1 MRAILVPLFVLGLS
15 GCTMFQSN
23 VKGGFTCGAAR
34 GTCAPST
41 EIDDGA
47 LHAIDARKADA
58 ETPAPAA
65 PSPDEGKPLAASADA
80 DAVPG
85 RGALKV
91 VYPAWRD
98 GGGHVHKRTVAYV
111 NVDAP
116 GLVASDG
123 PTPTADHSRDTNL
136 LAIAEAAPDLALVS
150 PSSPAAPGQ
159 DGVTGPQPAAAPA
172 QATLADPG
180 PSTSATTTPLSA
192 IQAQVRAI
200 LAHAPKPTIRP
211 AAPSPAS
218 PASPAPGIPAVP
230 VAPAPATTGGT
241 FPPQAE

>member
-1 MRAILVPLFVLGLS
+1 MRAILVPLLVLGLS

-41 EIDDGA
+41 TIDDGA

-65 PSPDEGKPLAASADA
+65 PSPDEDKPRTAWADS
-80 DAVPG
+80 DDMPG

-98 GGGHVHKRTVAYV
+98 GSGHVHKRTVAYV

-123 PTPTADHSRDTNL
+123 PTRTTENRSDTNL
-136 LAIAEAAPDLALVS
+136 LAIAESAPDLALVS
-150 PSSPAAPGQ
+150 ASPAVVAPGP
-159 DGVTGPQPAAAPA
+159 DGVTGPQPAAASAQTTPVDPRPA
-172 QATLADPG
+172 AT
-180 PSTSATTTPLSA
+180 TTTTPLGA
-192 IQAQVRAI
+192 IEAQVRAI
-200 LAHAPKPTIRP
+200 LAHAPKPTIKP

-218 PASPAPGIPAVP
+218 PAPNIPAVP
-230 VAPAPATTGGT
+230 VAPAPAITGGT

>member
-1 MRAILVPLFVLGLS
+1 MRAILVPLLVLGLS

-41 EIDDGA
+41 TIDDGA
-47 LHAIDARKADA
+47 LHAIDARKVDA
-58 ETPAPAA
+58 ETPAPDAS
-65 PSPDEGKPLAASADA
+65 SPDEGKARTVSADT
-80 DAVPG
+80 DVVSG

-159 DGVTGPQPAAAPA
+159 DGVTGPQPAAAAA

-218 PASPAPGIPAVP
+218 PAPGIPAVP